1 MSDQT
6 TNSEQQ
12 VVNGKQ
18 IYDQIV
24 MLEKEC
30 KMAKLA
36 YQKFAGE
43 FGYDY
48 EVTKSMKELW
58 EKKNKEL
65 GSLWAKEYTTEP
77 KLQTNIKEA
86 INELKRRKRRL
97 DKHVVESPATA
108 TIHGFIQAR
117 AYEYAR
123 IAEYLQR
130 VLEGASLV
138 DGEASELETIKNSCD
153 KLFEEMAV
161 YTRKTKEMFNYGKA
175 F

>member
-18 IYDQIV
+18 IYDQIA
-24 MLEKEC
+24 LIEKEC

-65 GSLWAKEYTTEP
+65 GSLWAKEY
-77 KLQTNIKEA
+77 
-86 INELKRRKRRL
+86 
-97 DKHVVESPATA
+97 
-108 TIHGFIQAR
+108 
-117 AYEYAR
+117 
-123 IAEYLQR
+123 AE
-130 VLEGASLV
+130 E
-138 DGEASELETIKNSCD
+138 
-153 KLFEEMAV
+153 
-161 YTRKTKEMFNYGKA
+161 
-175 F
+175 

>member
-86 INELKRRKRRL
+86 VNELKRR
-97 DKHVVESPATA
+97 
-108 TIHGFIQAR
+108 
-117 AYEYAR
+117 
-123 IAEYLQR
+123 
-130 VLEGASLV
+130 
-138 DGEASELETIKNSCD
+138 
-153 KLFEEMAV
+153 
-161 YTRKTKEMFNYGKA
+161 
-175 F
+175 